1 MYTSDPLLLSMI
13 LCYHAM
19 SSEWPS
25 SLAVSEKLLTR
36 QIAHLHARG
45 YQGFTLAE
53 AERRRAAGTLPRRS
67 VVVTFDDAY
76 ESTLRALPILS
87 AVGYPATV
95 YVVTRFAE
103 SGEPLCWPGVDHWLD
118 GPHAAELRPLR
129 WHDLER
135 LLDAGW
141 EVGSHTVTHPRL
153 PELDDDDLARELAGS
168 RREIVARLGSCE
180 TVAYPYGLADDR
192 VAAAAEAADYTAG
205 VTLTSAHR
213 TNTPFLRPRI
223 GLYPADGGVR
233 LRVKLSP
240 TFTALRR
247 TQLGVA
253 AERLNPGLSEFR
265 RAR

>member
-1 MYTSDPLLLSMI
+1 MI
-13 LCYHAM
+13 LCYHAV

-25 SLAVSEKLLTR
+25 SLAVSEQLLAKQVT
-36 QIAHLHARG
+36 HLHARG
-45 YQGFTLAE
+45 YQGFTHGE
-53 AERRRAAGTLPRRS
+53 AERRRSAGTLPRRS

-76 ESTLRALPILS
+76 ESTLRALPVLS
-87 AVGYPATV
+87 AVGFPATV

-103 SGEPLCWPGVDHWLD
+103 SGELLRWPGVDQWCDTAYEQELQPL
-118 GPHAAELRPLR
+118 GWAE
-129 WHDLER
+129 LER
-135 LLDAGW
+135 LLEAGW

-153 PELDDDDLARELAGS
+153 PEIDDEALARELDES
-168 RREIVARLGSCE
+168 RQTIMSRLGSCE

-192 VAAAAEAADYTAG
+192 VAAAAEAAGYTAG

-247 TQLGVA
+247 TPLGVA
-253 AERLNPGLSEFR
+253 AERLHPGLSEFR
-265 RAR
+265 RDR